1 MSIKRII
8 VGSFIGTLLAMLA
21 TSTYFYRF
29 YRKVGTNLRNN
40 FEKWD
45 DLEKF

>member
-1 MSIKRII
+1 MSFRKII
-8 VGSFIGTLLAMLA
+8 IGSFIGTLLAMFA

-29 YRKVGTNLRNN
+29 YRKVGSNLRNS

-45 DLEKF
+45 DL